1 MATSKHEADIIER
14 LNEATTV
21 RGFFITSVDILE
33 EAVDALIQRIFRKD
47 DFAVKSVVEPLLHD
61 TGPLG
66 ELSVRLK
73 LLYGL
78 GVIAQPVY
86 QDIER
91 CLHIKDMLNRDVTEY
106 QFTDPKIIQE
116 IKALHQANV
125 MGIAQLDMAPI
136 TEDIDLAFYQMQTA
150 RQEQIV
156 KSTLALAISGIATS
170 LNKDSP
176 F

>member
-1 MATSKHEADIIER
+1 
-14 LNEATTV
+14 
-21 RGFFITSVDILE
+21 
-33 EAVDALIQRIFRKD
+33 RKD

-106 QFTDPKIIQE
+106 QFTDPKIIKE

-125 MGIAQLDMAPI
+125 MGIAQLDMAP
-136 TEDIDLAFYQMQTA
+136 
-150 RQEQIV
+150 
-156 KSTLALAISGIATS
+156 
-170 LNKDSP
+170 
-176 F
+176 

>member
-1 MATSKHEADIIER
+1 MPPCEHEADIIER
-14 LNEATTV
+14 LNEANTV
-21 RGFFITSVDILE
+21 RGFFIATVEILE
-33 EAVDALIQRIFRKD
+33 EAVDRLIQRIFRKD

-61 TGPLG
+61 SGPLG
-66 ELSVRLK
+66 ELTVRLK

-91 CLHIKDMLNRDVTEY
+91 CLRIRDMLNRDGSEY
-106 QFTDPKIIQE
+106 SFTDPKIIKE

-125 MGIAQLDMAPI
+125 MCVAQLDMAPI
-136 TEDIDLAFYQMQTA
+136 SEDIDLSFYQMQMA
-150 RQEQIV
+150 RQEQVV
-156 KSTLALAISGIATS
+156 KSTLALAISGIATE

>member
-1 MATSKHEADIIER
+1 MPPCEHEADIIER
-14 LNEATTV
+14 LNEANTV
-21 RGFFITSVDILE
+21 RGFFIATVEILE
-33 EAVDALIQRIFRKD
+33 EAVDRLIQRIFRKD

-61 TGPLG
+61 SGPLG
-66 ELSVRLK
+66 ELTVRLK

-91 CLHIKDMLNRDVTEY
+91 CLRIRDMLNRDGSEY
-106 QFTDPKIIQE
+106 SFTDPKIIKE

-125 MGIAQLDMAPI
+125 MGVAQLDMAPI
-136 TEDIDLAFYQMQTA
+136 SEDIDLSFYQMQMA
-150 RQEQIV
+150 RQEQVV
-156 KSTLALAISGIATS
+156 KSTLALAISGIATE